1 MRKHFRVAVATL
13 ATSAVLVVPAA
24 ASAKTAVVTFSGS
37 TSVAPL
43 ATQLTKAYNK
53 TSAGKTVRFK
63 IAQGGSDVGITQVA
77 KGAVT
82 IGMSSRDAKT
92 SDPGGLA
99 FNKIARD
106 AVCVVTNPANKVGS
120 LTQAQVQSIFS
131 GKIRD
136 WSQVPGASTTGTINL
151 VTRTATSG
159 TADAFSKLFMGSTPL
174 SSVVAAKPSNGLVQ
188 QSVKSDKNAIG
199 YVSLD
204 FTAGVNTVGYNGVG
218 CTLGNAKSG
227 SYGAVRNFWM
237 VTRGLPQG
245 AAAKFVKWIRTS
257 PAAAKIVATHWIT
270 LS

>member
-1 MRKHFRVAVATL
+1 MRMHARVAVATL
-13 ATSAVLVVPAA
+13 ATSAVLAAPAVA
-24 ASAKTAVVTFSGS
+24 GAKTTTITFSGS

-53 TSAGKTVRFK
+53 TSAGKKVRFK

-82 IGMSSRDAKT
+82 IGNSSRDAKS

-106 AVCVVTNPANKVGS
+106 AVCVVTNPANRIGS
-120 LTQAQVQSIFS
+120 LSQAQIQGIFS
-131 GKIRD
+131 GRIRD
-136 WSQVPGASTTGTINL
+136 WSL

-159 TADAFSKLFMGSTPL
+159 TADAFSKLFMGTTPI

-188 QSVKSDKNAIG
+188 QSVTSDKNAIG

-204 FTAGVNTVGYNGVG
+204 FTNGVNPVGYNGVG
-218 CTLGNAKSG
+218 CNLQNAKSG
-227 SYGAVRNFWM
+227 SYGGVRNFWM

-245 AAAKFVKWIRTS
+245 PVKKFITWVRTDATAK
-257 PAAAKIVATHWIT
+257 KIVAKHWIT
-270 LS
+270 LN

>member
-1 MRKHFRVAVATL
+1 MRTPARIAVASL
-13 ATSAVLVVPAA
+13 AASAVLAAPAVA
-24 ASAKTAVVTFSGS
+24 GAKTTTITFSGS

-53 TSAGKTVRFK
+53 TKPGRKVKFK

-77 KGAVT
+77 KGAVS
-82 IGMSSRDAKT
+82 IGNSSRDAKS

-120 LTQAQVQSIFS
+120 LSQAQVQGIFS
-131 GKIRD
+131 GRIRD
-136 WSQVPGASTTGTINL
+136 WSQIPGATTTGTINL

-159 TADAFSKLFMGSTPL
+159 TADAFAKLFMGTTSL

-188 QSVKSDKNAIG
+188 QSIKSDKNAIG

-204 FTAGVNTVGYNGVG
+204 FVPGINAVGYNGVG
-218 CTLGNAKSG
+218 CTLQNAKSG

-245 AAAKFVKWIRTS
+245 AVKKFITWVRTDAKAARIIS
-257 PAAAKIVATHWIT
+257 THWIT
-270 LS
+270 LN